1 MWQTANKRQGHSW
14 EGEGRGRATV
24 AAATDGSN
32 KEHKHE
38 YFEWK
43 KISFFAQQNLNYLVK

>member
-1 MWQTANKRQGHSW
+1 MTKANKKQGQIW
-14 EGEGRGRATV
+14 EGEGRGIATV

-38 YFEWK
+38 YFD
-43 KISFFAQQNLNYLVK
+43 

>member
-43 KISFFAQQNLNYLVK
+43 IKFLSAANKI